1 MQVAFIAM
9 SFWNELVVTTTKKL
23 EPIKKEVELTIIF
36 YIFYLPTY
44 SMEVPIV
51 VVNIHVEE
59 LEELI
64 TLEENL
70 YFRLVFV
77 TKF

>member
-1 MQVAFIAM
+1 
-9 SFWNELVVTTTKKL
+9 
-23 EPIKKEVELTIIF
+23 
-36 YIFYLPTY
+36 
-44 SMEVPIV
+44 MEVPIV